1 MKPSRLRAKYLLP
14 CNGCQLGI
22 SQVLIRLVLLLV
34 MFLSVTAGWAE
45 TSSSSLYSDVEQSVY
60 QIKVNNR
67 KTGKKTA
74 IGSGFVVQQA
84 DILATNYHVVST
96 YVNDPE
102 GFELEYRS
110 TAGNIGSLELLAV
123 DVIHDLAVLKADRP
137 LGEPLAIGE
146 VPSKGERL
154 YSLGN
159 PMDKGFSMVE
169 GTNNGMMKYSDESSI
184 LFSGNLNPGMSGGP
198 TLNAAKAVVGIN
210 VATSG
215 NGLSY
220 LVPARYLAMIL
231 ERLRLTGFKADPDIR
246 ENITEQLINKAEEYI
261 QHLLKSKWTRQTIGH
276 FSVAG
281 DIDGA
286 TRCWDGSQKS
296 DPDDLISLYESSCQ
310 NESSI
315 YLDEGL
321 EVGLLSYQYIW
332 LESDSAFPPRFYRR
346 YEEMNDSEPYS
357 EAGAQDVTPFDCF
370 TDFVTVSG
378 QSFKMTVCRRDYLHY
393 QGLSDLLI
401 TGALVGHERQGMIF
415 NLDLVGTTF
424 DSGMSL
430 FRRMLGEFKWQ
441 K

>member
-1 MKPSRLRAKYLLP
+1 MF
-14 CNGCQLGI
+14 
-22 SQVLIRLVLLLV
+22 IRLVLLWVLL
-34 MFLSVTAGWAE
+34 LSAPVGQAE
-45 TSSSSLYSDVEQSVY
+45 VNASNIYSDVEQSVY

-110 TAGNIGSLELLAV
+110 TTGNIGSLELLAV

-137 LGEPLAIGE
+137 LGEPLAIGA
-146 VPSKGERL
+146 VPSKGSRL
-154 YSLGN
+154 YSFGN

-169 GTNNGMMKYSDESSI
+169 GTNNGVMKYSDDSSI

-198 TLNAAKAVVGIN
+198 TLDVSKAVVGIN

-220 LVPARYLAMIL
+220 LVPARYLALML
-231 ERLRLTGFKADPDIR
+231 ERLDLTGFKADPDIQA
-246 ENITEQLINKAEEYI
+246 NITDQLISKADEYI
-261 QHLLKSKWTRQTIGH
+261 ERLLAAKWTHQTIGN

-281 DIDGA
+281 DIEGVV
-286 TRCWDGSQKS
+286 RCWDGSQKS
-296 DPDDLISLYESSCQ
+296 SPEDLINLYESGCQ
-310 NESSI
+310 NESNI

-321 EVGLLSYQYIW
+321 EVGTLSYQYVW
-332 LESDSAFPPRFYRR
+332 LETDSVFPPRFYRR
-346 YEEMNDSEPYS
+346 YESLNNSEPYGD
-357 EAGAQDVTPFDCF
+357 AGTDDVTPFDCF
-370 TDFVTVSG
+370 TDFVVVSG
-378 QSFKMTVCRRDYLHY
+378 QEFKMTVCRRDYLNY
-393 QGLSDLLI
+393 EGLSDLLI
-401 TGALVGHERQGMIF
+401 TGALVGHKRKGMIF

-430 FRRMLGEFKWQ
+430 LKRMLGEFKWQ
-441 K
+441 Q